1 MNKDIKV
8 MALVERSNEVC
19 AYSERLTVI
28 GKKIEL
34 GEMAPDFS
42 LDYLDLIDMKV
53 HRTRLADSAGM
64 VRLLSVVNS
73 LDMQICHRSTMRWEQ
88 RCASMPSDACIY
100 TVSMDL
106 PFAQALWQTSNGI
119 IHQALSAWR
128 SERFGCD
135 YGILLKEWQLLQRSV
150 FVIDRDDRLIYAEYI
165 ADQTCEPD
173 YTAALKAVCST
184 IPCNDHSIR

>member
-1 MNKDIKV
+1 
-8 MALVERSNEVC
+8 MALLERSNEVC
-19 AYSERLTVI
+19 SHSERLTVI
-28 GKKIEL
+28 GRKLEL
-34 GEMAPDFS
+34 GEVAPDFS

-53 HRTRLADSAGM
+53 HRTSLADSAGM

-73 LDMQICHRSTMRWEQ
+73 LDIQICHRSTMRWEQ
-88 RCASMPSDACIY
+88 CSSRMPSGSCIY

-128 SERFGCD
+128 SERFGFD

-150 FVIDRDDRLIYAEYI
+150 FVIDRDDHIIYAEYI

-173 YTAALKAVCST
+173 YTAALNAVCSA
-184 IPCNDHSIR
+184 IPCNDYSTR